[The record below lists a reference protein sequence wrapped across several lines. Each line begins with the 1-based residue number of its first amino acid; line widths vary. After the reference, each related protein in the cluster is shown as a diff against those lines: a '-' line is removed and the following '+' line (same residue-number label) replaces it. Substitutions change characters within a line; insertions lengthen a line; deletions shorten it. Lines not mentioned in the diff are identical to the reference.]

1 MRRQSARQQ
10 RARAQQQQQ
19 QQPLSPARSIALL
32 PGNGRPDADG
42 RTEAMVGFN
51 EDAPPRRLTDEL
63 PSVRRPTG
71 LTDSDRSGPDRTKRR
86 LTFGAAGPLI
96 VREVSFDRLD

>member
-1 MRRQSARQQ
+1 MVARTD
-10 RARAQQQQQ
+10 
-19 QQPLSPARSIALL
+19 
-32 PGNGRPDADG
+32 GADG

-71 LTDSDRSGPDRTKRR
+71 LTDSDRSGDPGPDRTKRR